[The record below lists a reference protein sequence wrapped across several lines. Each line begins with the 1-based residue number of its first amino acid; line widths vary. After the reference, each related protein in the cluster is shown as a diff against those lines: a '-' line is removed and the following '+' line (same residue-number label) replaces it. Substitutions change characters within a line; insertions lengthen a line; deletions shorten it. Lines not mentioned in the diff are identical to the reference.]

1 MTVDQARAGT
11 KGVWPVAL
19 LAVALWG
26 CAAEQVKKVE
36 ENPYPTDYRGK
47 IVTQLRLQ
55 LLDPSGIRDAFIAE
69 PVLKPRGAITRYIA
83 CMRFDAKDGRGGPYK
98 GSKEYAAFFYA
109 GQLTQVIDAT
119 REMCDNSVYQP
130 FPELEKL

>member
-1 MTVDQARAGT
+1 MSVDQARAGT

-26 CAAEQVKKVE
+26 CAAEQIKKVE
-36 ENPYPTDYRGK
+36 ENLYPTDYKAK
-47 IVTQLRLQ
+47 IVAQLRVQ
-55 LLDPSGIRDAFIAE
+55 LDDPSGIRDAFIAE
-69 PVLKPRGAITRYIA
+69 PVLRPRGAITRYIA
-83 CMRFDAKDGRGGPYK
+83 CMRFNAKNGRGGPYQ